1 MPKLSSLISNESGV
15 QTAVHTEDGDGT
27 FHITKKQDV
36 QPTLDYTKYLREQPV
51 DRKNE
56 VRHVAEIPPVLAAS
70 LSRSGI
76 LHDKK
81 RLLKWLDQP
90 ENKFFK
96 TWEGNLS

>member
-27 FHITKKQDV
+27 FHITKKQDD

-90 ENKFFK
+90 ENSAFK
-96 TWEGNLS
+96 TWEGHLS

>member
-1 MPKLSSLISNESGV
+1 MPKATTNLGKVDGV
-15 QTAVHTEDGDGT
+15 TTAVHTEDGDGT
-27 FHITKKQDV
+27 FHITKQQDV
-36 QPTLDYTKYLREQPV
+36 QPTLDFTKYLREQPI

-90 ENKFFK
+90 ENSAFK
-96 TWEGNLS
+96 TWEGHLS

>member
-15 QTAVHTEDGDGT
+15 ETAVHTEDGDGT

-36 QPTLDYTKYLREQPV
+36 QPTLDYTKYLREQPI

-56 VRHVAEIPPVLAAS
+56 VRHAAEIPPVIAAQ
-70 LSRSGI
+70 LSRDGI

-81 RLLKWLDQP
+81 RLLQWLDRP
-90 ENKFFK
+90 ENKLFK
-96 TWEGNLS
+96 TVEGRLS

>member
-36 QPTLDYTKYLREQPV
+36 QPTLDYTKYLREQPI

-56 VRHVAEIPPVLAAS
+56 VRHAAEIPPVIAAQ
-70 LSRSGI
+70 LSRDGI
-76 LHDKK
+76 LHNKK
-81 RLLKWLDQP
+81 RLLQWLDRP
-90 ENKFFK
+90 ENKLFK
-96 TWEGNLS
+96 TVEGRLS